1 MASQATAVAVE
12 NGRGVTNEVWHVRH
26 GERCDEVRG
35 EERKAWMLS
44 PRHMKGGWFDPFLTC
59 HGHAQASQAGLF
71 LKSLPFNQQPGKSFD
86 IVYTSP
92 LIRAVQTAVCVSQG
106 LGNLPLQVVPGLA
119 SCTAA
124 LCRIGYEKAAA
135 NLMTDAEIVETFPG
149 ITVVP
154 RDPLAPTSFS
164 GAVEWLAAKASE
176 TKDARGDD
184 DDGDGCSR
192 VLAVGHREGTK
203 AMAGRTVPT
212 PHCCIGIFRAE
223 ASEKPSTLVL
233 HDLLSRTGESLESKG
248 GASSA
253 YARPPMVT
261 TGEDKGPRNERQ
273 GSADIDDAVGA
284 LATRVIALT
293 LSTES
298 SKLKANGQGTAEHV
312 RRGSSTGKSTR
323 SGATRDGR
331 NRSSSSSKAAGLVQ
345 RVRGASSLLQSTERK
360 GKAPAA
366 ASRRASG
373 ARASRDTKG
382 PDSAT
387 RERPRRTSSGEKG
400 KACES
405 DIGIGDATSGG
416 GGPRTGPPPRGK
428 QVGSRQPATTAVAT
442 SSKSG
447 RDVGSPVSVGGVENP
462 GLVVAPQGGAC
473 AGRGFR
479 VVRYSSRRGSVG
491 GGSFA
496 GFLGMPVDLLCG
508 ESGVLS
514 FLSPTDLCK
523 VREHVPANAIYI
535 YVCVHDVRQ
544 KQAAQQFRVCTHTQ
558 GICCYSFFLRLL
570 CRGVSCNAAEM
581 VTKV

>member
-1 MASQATAVAVE
+1 MASPATAQVE
-12 NGRGVTNEVWHVRH
+12 NGRSMTNEVWHVRH
-26 GERCDEVRG
+26 GQRCDEVRG
-35 EERKAWMLS
+35 EERKAWMRS

-92 LIRAVQTAVCVSQG
+92 LIRAVQTAVCISQG

-124 LCRIGYEKAAA
+124 LCRIGYENAEAS
-135 NLMTDAEIVETFPG
+135 LMTDAEIGVTFPG
-149 ITVVP
+149 VTVVP

-176 TKDARGDD
+176 TKETGGDD
-184 DDGDGCSR
+184 DDDGCSR

-203 AMAGRTVPT
+203 AMAGRIVPT

-223 ASEKPSTLVL
+223 ASEKSSTFEL
-233 HDLLSRTGESLESKG
+233 HDLLSRTGKSLESN
-248 GASSA
+248 GAPSA
-253 YARPPMVT
+253 YAIPPMIT
-261 TGEDKGPRNERQ
+261 TGDENGAWNERQ
-273 GSADIDDAVGA
+273 GSTDIDAAVEA
-284 LATRVIALT
+284 LAARVIALT

-298 SKLKANGQGTAEHV
+298 SKPNAKGRGVADLV
-312 RRGSSTGKSTR
+312 RRRASTGESASSARSTTTLSR
-323 SGATRDGR
+323 TSSSSGATRDGH
-331 NRSSSSSKAAGLVQ
+331 NKSSSSWKAAGLVQ
-345 RVRGASSLLQSTERK
+345 RVRGASSLLQSTVGK

-366 ASRRASG
+366 ASSRASG
-373 ARASRDTKG
+373 AQAGRDAKG
-382 PDSAT
+382 PGRAT
-387 RERPRRTSSGEKG
+387 REPPRRTSSGEKE
-400 KACES
+400 KTCES
-405 DIGIGDATSGG
+405 DIGGATSGG
-416 GGPRTGPPPRGK
+416 GDLRTGPPPRGK
-428 QVGSRQPATTAVAT
+428 KVGSRQPATTAVAT
-442 SSKSG
+442 RRSG
-447 RDVGSPVSVGGVENP
+447 HDVSGPVSVGGVENP
-462 GLVVAPQGGAC
+462 GLAVAPQGGAC

-496 GFLGMPVDLLCG
+496 GFLGMPVDMLCG

-523 VREHVPANAIYI
+523 VRGYVPASIMYMA
-535 YVCVHDVRQ
+535 CGRS
-544 KQAAQQFRVCTHTQ
+544 KQAQFRVRTQ
-558 GICCYSFFLRLL
+558 GLLVLLLFKVLLR
-570 CRGVSCNAAEM
+570 VISCNAAKM